1 MNDNYATLTIRIYPR
16 DEDTG
21 LYPVEARL
29 DDGSEFTAGQMRVPQ
44 ELWLV
49 DPPGDPQAYGLLLFN
64 TLFVDVIRQAYDRVA
79 ARADVEAGGRVR
91 MRLRIDDGAAE
102 LGALPWER
110 LYHNPGGQPIPLS
123 TSVKTPF
130 SRTTSLQH
138 AVPRGISQ
146 LPLRLLYAVA
156 NPSNLDPTLQP
167 VDVEGEVEMLRQA
180 LGDLRAKDRLQVT
193 LMPGRTGLSP
203 GLRAQLEKEGYQIL
217 DGATTLEALVRA
229 LPDCHIFHF
238 VGHGSF
244 RRTGGGGGTASLHL
258 EAEDGTWQP
267 AIDEEL
273 VGTLAATQHLPHL
286 AFLAACQSATR
297 DAATEHPFVGLAP
310 KLVRAGVPAVVA
322 MQDRVLMQAARK
334 LTADFYR
341 DLLLDGLV
349 DKALNQARHLL
360 KTSGQGDWAIP
371 VLYSR
376 LFDNELVTSPEDDSL
391 QSTNKLVA
399 AVGTLRQ
406 VSQSEEQERD
416 LAEELKRLLEGW
428 QKSYQGLVDLES
440 ALRRTGEDPETF
452 AAAFLEFYNEF
463 KDYYNSETWA
473 DEDSLVQAAARL
485 RDEVLPTLKPQMEA
499 GTYSQI
505 EEALSQHVRTRQRLV
520 LGLGEFLDSMDEAV
534 MGIRRSLVDGDLEA
548 AIRQKQSFELD
559 IAPTLRNSR
568 KLLRQLDSQVMTVD
582 DLMNRVGS
590 VDNEAQ
596 VVRSDRLMDT
606 LLLQDDTRQALD
618 DLSRSLMAS
627 YGIDEQVL
635 QQPGAV
641 TAAPPVRNQIDQVLA
656 AQRGMMARGLLP
668 SPETL
673 YRLGMLAAY
682 RWDYEKAV
690 AYFREATEVDP
701 AYAAAYQAIAW
712 LQQNRA
718 MQDFDAKNY
727 DAALEKLAEA
737 REASGGI
744 LPPDQALA
752 TQGAVAKTR
761 AQIAEGRGDAA
772 GYQSYLVEA
781 ARLFDRAL
789 QLNPR
794 NPSAQLGLGNVEH
807 MLGNLDK
814 AITAYQRAVELAPSY
829 TQAHHDLGAAYW
841 QKMNEAQQKGD
852 RSQAQGWC
860 RAALQ
865 SLQQA
870 YELAE
875 HDPSFSKEGRERIH
889 GYIAKLRSWCG

>member
-1 MNDNYATLTIRIYPR
+1 MTDKFATISIRIYPR

-21 LYPVEARL
+21 LYPVEATL
-29 DDGSEFTAGQMRVPQ
+29 DDGREYSGGQMRVPQ

-49 DPPGDPQAYGLLLFN
+49 DPPDDPQAYGLLLFN
-64 TLFVDVIRQAYDRVA
+64 TLFADVIRQAYDTVA
-79 ARADVEAGGRVR
+79 ARADVEAGGRLRV
-91 MRLRIDDGAAE
+91 RLRIDDEAAE

-110 LYHNPGGQPIPLS
+110 LYHSSRGQLIPLS
-123 TSVKTPF
+123 TSTLTPF
-130 SRTTSLQH
+130 SRTTSLQY

-156 NPSNLDPTLQP
+156 NPSDLDPRLQP
-167 VDVEGEVEMLRQA
+167 VDVEGEVETLRQA
-180 LGDLRAKDRLQVT
+180 LSDLRAKNRLQVT

-203 GLRAQLEKEGYQIL
+203 GLRAQLEKEGYEVL
-217 DGATTLEALVRA
+217 DGATTLEALVRV

-244 RRTGGGGGTASLHL
+244 SRKRGGGGTASLHL

-273 VGTLAATQHLPHL
+273 VDSLAATDPLPRL

-297 DAATEHPFVGLAP
+297 DAGTEHPFVGLAP

-322 MQDRVLMQAARK
+322 MQDRVLMQSARK

-341 DLLLDGLV
+341 DLLLDGLL

-376 LFDNELVTSPEDDSL
+376 LLDNELVSLQKDDSL
-391 QSTNKLVA
+391 QSTNQLVA
-399 AVGTLRQ
+399 AVGTLRL

-416 LAEELKRLLEGW
+416 LAAELERLLEGW

-463 KDYYNSETWA
+463 KDYYHSETWA

-485 RDEVLPTLKPQMEA
+485 RDEVLPTLKPQMGAE
-499 GTYSQI
+499 TYSQV

-534 MGIRRSLVDGDLEA
+534 MGIRRCLVDGDVEA
-548 AIRQKQSFELD
+548 AIRRKQDFELE

-582 DLMNRVGS
+582 GLMNRMGS
-590 VDNEAQ
+590 LDSEAQ
-596 VVRSDRLMDT
+596 VVSSDRLMDT
-606 LLLQDDTRQALD
+606 LLLQDDSEQTLD
-618 DLSRSLMAS
+618 HLSQRLMAAH
-627 YGIDEQVL
+627 GIDEQVL
-635 QQPGAV
+635 QQPGAA
-641 TAAPPVRNQIDQVLA
+641 TAAPPVRDQIDQVLA

-668 SPETL
+668 APETL
-673 YRLGMLAAY
+673 HRLGMLAAY
-682 RWDYEKAV
+682 RWDYDKAV

-701 AYAAAYQAIAW
+701 AYVAAYQAIAW
-712 LQQNRA
+712 LQQSRA
-718 MQDFDAKNY
+718 MHDLQAADY
-727 DAALEKLAEA
+727 DTALAKLAEA
-737 REASGGI
+737 REASAHIPTG
-744 LPPDQALA
+744 QALVF
-752 TQGAVAKTR
+752 QGYIAKTQ
-761 AQIAEGRGDAA
+761 AQIAARKGDGDAFQA
-772 GYQSYLVEA
+772 HLGEGAQ
-781 ARLFDRAL
+781 LFQRAL
-789 QLNPR
+789 ELDPDSAGAHNGAGNIQQL
-794 NPSAQLGLGNVEH
+794 LGNV
-807 MLGNLDK
+807 DA
-814 AITAYQRAVELAPSY
+814 AIAQYERAIQLAPNY
-829 TQAHHDLGAAYW
+829 TAAHHDLGGACK
-841 QKMNEAQQKGD
+841 QKMDESQKKGD
-852 RSQAQGWC
+852 RMGAQEWC
-860 RAALQ
+860 QKALAAFERT
-865 SLQQA
+865 
-870 YELAE
+870 YELAQ
-875 HDPSFSKEGRERIH
+875 HDPGFSKPDRERILD
-889 GYIAKLRSWCG
+889 YIAWFRSQCG